1 MASELNVGNIDV
13 TPYKN
18 FSGGIPDDHEPD
30 PIGEFIARGI
40 VAERGADGTRVYSDA
55 HRFARGRIDRI
66 TGFSG
71 QEKLTCVQARDFLND
86 MEASRKP
93 KHDTRR
99 CSSCGKLLAW
109 DFIYDI
115 HPVSVRNPDLC
126 NECKLDVQHDREI
139 ELEPVAKSRN
149 VNRSIANFLD
159 LGNIVEGRPLPERRD
174 DNINYTLNMSSS
186 TWIESGDRWFT
197 LNNRYYSLQN
207 DLIMYNDLSQA
218 ETVRELQDF
227 ENRYIDFASFVSNTW
242 TIITSSNLSSNPY
255 YDSLSDTTYYQ
266 ITTNRPNQRVLLPA
280 TTETTSM
287 VDSLVAEEIVDYNFS
302 PVDGRLLPSD
312 DEYF

>member
-71 QEKLTCVQARDFLND
+71 RETPTYVRAENFLND
-86 MEASRKP
+86 MDDSRKS

-109 DFIYDI
+109 DFVYDI
-115 HPVSVRNPDLC
+115 RPVSVSDPYLC
-126 NECKLDVQHDREI
+126 NECKMETQRYREI
-139 ELEPVAKSRN
+139 ELEPVVKSKG
-149 VNRSIANFLD
+149 VNKSIASFLD
-159 LGNIVEGRPLPERRD
+159 LGNIVEGVPLPELPD
-174 DNINYTLNMSSS
+174 VNIDYALNIYSD
-186 TWIESGDRWFT
+186 TW
-197 LNNRYYSLQN
+197 
-207 DLIMYNDLSQA
+207 A
-218 ETVRELQDF
+218 ETVGSRFRANNRHYDIQIVQTETDRQLQ
-227 ENRYIDFASFVSNTW
+227 DFASFVSNTW

-255 YDSLSDTTYYQ
+255 DDSPSGTTYYQ
-266 ITTNRPNQRVLLPA
+266 ITTNRPNQRVLLSA
-280 TTETTSM
+280 TTETTSTA
-287 VDSLVAEEIVDYNFS
+287 DSLLAVEIVDDS
-302 PVDGRLLPSD
+302 VSLVDDAALSSND
-312 DEYF
+312 DYF